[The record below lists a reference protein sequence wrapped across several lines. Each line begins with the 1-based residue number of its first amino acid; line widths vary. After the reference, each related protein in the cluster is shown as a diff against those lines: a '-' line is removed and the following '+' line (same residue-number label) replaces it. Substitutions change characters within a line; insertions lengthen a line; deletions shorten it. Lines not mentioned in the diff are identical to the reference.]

1 MSFFVY
7 WDPASMTF
15 DGDFFTYSK
24 KLTMTL
30 AIPVMTRP
38 HEQTTSNKKTTAG
51 RLVGSIVIRCS
62 WNETAG
68 RLVSPITSRCSR
80 NEPTLL
86 TEKKD
91 PVDLK

>member
-1 MSFFVY
+1 
-7 WDPASMTF
+7 MTW
-15 DGDFFTYSK
+15 
-24 KLTMTL
+24 
-30 AIPVMTRP
+30 P

-62 WNETAG
+62 WNE
-68 RLVSPITSRCSR
+68 
-80 NEPTLL
+80 PTLL

>member
-1 MSFFVY
+1 
-7 WDPASMTF
+7 
-15 DGDFFTYSK
+15 
-24 KLTMTL
+24 MTL

-38 HEQTTSNKKTTAG
+38 HEQTASNKKTTAG
-51 RLVGSIVIRCS
+51 RLAGSIVIRCS